1 MAAERARQEALP
13 ILTVRKFSFGR
24 DVEDVLRFQVEIY
37 ETNFPGFRVT
47 EDFLRDYRRQLR
59 RACRQWNEGLFVLDE
74 NGHARA
80 FLWVGLISTMVN
92 PCIGYVKNIY
102 VDPDLRRKGWGRE
115 LLRLAENW
123 SRERGATCIELDAT
137 VHNEEAVRL
146 YQRAGYQTCRLRM
159 VRDL

>member
-1 MAAERARQEALP
+1 MAAERSRQEALP
-13 ILTVRKFSFGR
+13 ILTVRKFSFSR
-24 DVEDVLRFQVEIY
+24 DAEDVLRFQVEIY

-47 EDFLRDYRRQLR
+47 ESFLRDYRRQLR
-59 RACRQWNEGLFVLDE
+59 RACRHWNEGLFVVDD
-74 NGHARA
+74 NDRARA

-123 SRERGATCIELDAT
+123 CRDRGATTIELDAT
-137 VHNEEAVRL
+137 VDNQVAVNL
-146 YQRAGYQTCRLRM
+146 YRRAGYETRRLRM
-159 VRDL
+159 ARDL